1 MSMGDWSRRE
11 RSWDVAIYAQSKMK
25 DVCIFW
31 SMMET
36 PWWSKMTTMKSGDIL
51 ALLFPKLGWHKHV
64 KILMFCANYNTSIVK
79 GRNWLIGCCSS

>member
-1 MSMGDWSRRE
+1 MVSMGDWSIRE
-11 RSWDVAIYAQSKMK
+11 RSWDVAKHIIIAQTKMK
-25 DVCIFW
+25 DFCIFW

-64 KILMFCANYNTSIVK
+64 KKTYALCK
-79 GRNWLIGCCSS
+79 L